1 MTGASTD
8 PEILALLRSLANPWD
23 DPDLVG
29 TVNAGVGE
37 LAAALGIR
45 FVEVGRDRVRATM
58 PVVGNRQPFG
68 LLHGGASAALAETV
82 GSIHAVLIA
91 PPGQVGLGTELSC
104 THHRAVTEGTVEAVC
119 TPLHIGRTMVTLEI
133 AIRDEA
139 DRRVCTARL
148 SCLLRAP
155 R

>member
-1 MTGASTD
+1 MTGAPTQ
-8 PEILALLRSLANPWD
+8 PETLALLRSLATPWD
-23 DPDLVG
+23 DPDLVS

-37 LAAALGIR
+37 LATALGVR
-45 FVEVGRDRVRATM
+45 FVEVSRDRVRASM

-82 GSIHAVLIA
+82 GSIHAVLLA
-91 PPGQVGLGTELSC
+91 PPGEVALGTELSC
-104 THHRAVTEGTVEAVC
+104 THHRPVTEGTVQAVC
-119 TPLHIGRTMVTLEI
+119 TPLHTGRTMISFEI
-133 AIRDEA
+133 AIRDDA

-148 SCLLRAP
+148 SCLLRTP